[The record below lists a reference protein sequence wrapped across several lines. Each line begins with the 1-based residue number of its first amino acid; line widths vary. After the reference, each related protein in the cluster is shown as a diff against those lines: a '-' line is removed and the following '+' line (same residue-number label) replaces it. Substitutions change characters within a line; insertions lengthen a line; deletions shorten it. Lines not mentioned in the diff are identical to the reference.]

1 MATKKRVVNW
11 RINDEALND
20 IEAAEIASGRFST
33 LPAFVNWLLDAYRKG
48 ETIKRN

>member
-11 RINDEALND
+11 RINREALED
-20 IEAAEIASGRFST
+20 IEGAEIANGRFSS
-33 LPAFVNWLLDAYRKG
+33 LPAFVNWMLDAYRKG